1 MNKTKIKSI
10 KNNKL
15 KISDASFFDLFFPL
29 TNSEVYEG
37 TKAALKVPSE
47 NNLLKVFGIL
57 NATKKTSA
65 KELVPRKIAMRI
77 SLKYPSNLLIIV
89 KKLKVPVDLIKFIN
103 HISLNLTPFVHLI
116 IDNEKN

>member
-1 MNKTKIKSI
+1 MNNCTPEAKR
-10 KNNKL
+10 KNLNKPTSL
-15 KISDASFFDLFFPL
+15 LL
-29 TNSEVYEG
+29 TGKNQ
-37 TKAALKVPSE
+37 
-47 NNLLKVFGIL
+47 
-57 NATKKTSA
+57 
-65 KELVPRKIAMRI
+65 IAMRI